1 MSKRFRTL
9 ENTFD
14 LDSMATDVDVDVED
28 GVLDEDIADT
38 ILDDSQL
45 VSTTAMKSALE
56 LAEQIDKQL
65 SATRGRDVHDDEMDE
80 LAGLAIQAH
89 RDLQD
94 LGMNVE
100 IRHAGEIFS
109 SSSQMLKIAV
119 DAKNSKVDKKLKM
132 LKLQLDKLKM
142 DRAYKPTTAPN
153 AVEGKATMLDRNE
166 LLKQLGEIED
176 GTK

>member
-28 GVLDEDIADT
+28 GVLDEDIADF
-38 ILDDSQL
+38 IDDSQL

-119 DAKNSKVDKKLKM
+119 DAKNSRQETQNAK
-132 LKLQLDKLKM
+132 
-142 DRAYKPTTAPN
+142 TAT
-153 AVEGKATMLDRNE
+153 G
-166 LLKQLGEIED
+166 Q
-176 GTK
+176 TKNG

>member
-9 ENTFD
+9 ESTFE
-14 LDSMATDVDVDVED
+14 LDSMEDTDDNDATY
-28 GVLDEDIADT
+28 
-38 ILDDSQL
+38 DDQQY
-45 VSTTAMKSALE
+45 APEGEINAALE
-56 LAEQIDKQL
+56 LADQIDKQL
-65 SATRGRDVHDDEMDE
+65 SEARGRDVHDDEMDE
-80 LAGLAIQAH
+80 LANLAIQAH
-89 RDLQD
+89 KDLQD

-142 DRAYKPTTAPN
+142 DRAYKPATTDT
-153 AVEGKATMLDRNE
+153 VEGKATMLDRNE
-166 LLKQLGEIED
+166 LLKQLSEIQNPA
-176 GTK
+176 K

>member
-9 ENTFD
+9 ESTFE
-14 LDSMATDVDVDVED
+14 LDSIED
-28 GVLDEDIADT
+28 A
-38 ILDDSQL
+38 DDSDESVDNNDRL
-45 VSTTAMKSALE
+45 DVPETEIKAALE
-56 LAEQIDKQL
+56 LADQIDKQL
-65 SATRGRDVHDDEMDE
+65 SEARGRDIHDEEMDE
-80 LAGLAIQAH
+80 LAELAIQAH
-89 RDLQD
+89 KDLQD

-142 DRAYKPTTAPN
+142 DRAYKPATTDT
-153 AVEGKATMLDRNE
+153 VEGKATMLDRNE
-166 LLKQLGEIED
+166 LLKQLGELQNPA
-176 GTK
+176 K

>member
-28 GVLDEDIADT
+28 GVLDEDIADF
-38 ILDDSQL
+38 IDDSQL

>member
-9 ENTFD
+9 ESTFE
-14 LDSMATDVDVDVED
+14 LDSVDD
-28 GVLDEDIADT
+28 DT
-38 ILDDSQL
+38 IEYDTADSVQDD
-45 VSTTAMKSALE
+45 VPETTIKAALE

-65 SATRGRDVHDDEMDE
+65 SESRGRDVHDDEMDE
-80 LAGLAIQAH
+80 LAELAVQAH
-89 RDLQD
+89 KDLQD

-142 DRAYKPTTAPN
+142 DRAYKPATTDT
-153 AVEGKATMLDRNE
+153 VEGKATMLDRNE
-166 LLKQLGEIED
+166 LLKQLGELQNPA
-176 GTK
+176 K

>member
-9 ENTFD
+9 ESAFD
-14 LDSMATDVDVDVED
+14 LDSINDIEGKDAEETDE
-28 GVLDEDIADT
+28 
-38 ILDDSQL
+38 
-45 VSTTAMKSALE
+45 VSSTETDMNAALE

-65 SATRGRDVHDDEMDE
+65 SAARGRDVHDDEMDE

-89 RDLQD
+89 KDLQD

-142 DRAYKPTTAPN
+142 DRSYKPASVDPI
-153 AVEGKATMLDRNE
+153 EGKATMLDRNE
-166 LLKQLGEIED
+166 LLKQLSEIQD